1 MGTPFKRMEQITGHM
16 DRVLDRASK
25 QLREEREAGI
35 RPPLGS
41 GLPENL
47 RTNDPLLDRI
57 IRTIISRRAR
67 MRF

>member
-1 MGTPFKRMEQITGHM
+1 MGTPFKRLEKLNGHL

-25 QLREEREAGI
+25 HLHDEEAAG
-35 RPPLGS
+35 RSPFCNKL
-41 GLPENL
+41 LPDNV

-67 MRF
+67 MR